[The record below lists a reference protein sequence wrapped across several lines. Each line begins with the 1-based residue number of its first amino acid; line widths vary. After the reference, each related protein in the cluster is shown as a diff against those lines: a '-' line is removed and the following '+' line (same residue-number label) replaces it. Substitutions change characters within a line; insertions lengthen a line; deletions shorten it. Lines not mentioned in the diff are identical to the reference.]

1 MTENNNDQFHWSG
14 FDVLN
19 VAAEDIETQLEFEI
33 DTLEIEF
40 NNSFVPTGMVVK
52 QEKRK
57 WQVSSAMQ
65 KSIRRGD
72 GETAVQMAEGLS
84 TLDPEYCWRRLPV
97 IAMEDI
103 GLADPM
109 LVGAVLWISGKKAK
123 RLQMFGSD
131 LQALHVIV
139 KAMAFSVK
147 DRSVCDLTCWV
158 MYQPE
163 WQEKRD
169 AAFASGVLGRE
180 ALFPIPSAFIADR
193 MLAAWGM
200 AGTQR
205 MPGDNLPEKVP
216 GDFKAVLELCETMGI
231 PPLIRWIM
239 HAGYQKIGDGMPL
252 AYPLIWEM
260 VIKSYAIHKPTWRA
274 DVMTTLPKI
283 GYYPSEAFDWHTS
296 LGKRAFSYFN
306 AISLPMQQFLSIDCK
321 IDPMDKKDRIK
332 PTATL
337 DFYVEGSLLDK
348 RLEFEGSHDIRELT
362 ELAVNRAY
370 LVPGELNDWAMEMF
384 RGNLDTLHYARLK
397 VLDAV
402 PPGVSV
408 KLPEPFVLPK
418 SWVPAIT
425 GTDSYNG
432 PDYEEIMVSPLTY
445 DDLDECLEKHPL
457 PEIPPVKKKK
467 IVFTKKK
474 PSV

>member
-1 MTENNNDQFHWSG
+1 MTSNETTEFAWSG
-14 FDVLN
+14 YHAGVVL
-19 VAAEDIETQLEFEI
+19 AEDIEKELEAEI
-33 DTLEIEF
+33 DRIRLGSALWF
-40 NNSFVPTGMVVK
+40 MPTGMVVK

-109 LVGAVLWISGKKAK
+109 LVGAVLWLSGKKAK

-131 LQALHVIV
+131 LQALHAIV

-169 AAFASGVLGRE
+169 AAFAYDSGE
-180 ALFPIPSAFIADR
+180 PKNLFTNTSAFIADR
-193 MLAAWGM
+193 MLAAWAI

-205 MPGDNLPEKVP
+205 MPGDNLPEKAP
-216 GDFKAVLELCETMGI
+216 GDFKAVLGLCEAMSI

-260 VIKSYAIHKPTWRA
+260 VIKSYALAPAKWRA

-283 GYYPSEAFDWHTS
+283 GYYPSEAFDWHTN
-296 LGKRAFSYFN
+296 LGKRAFNYFN
-306 AISLPMQQFLSIDCK
+306 AISLPMQVFLSLDCK

-370 LVPGELNDWAMEMF
+370 LVPGEFNDWAMAMF
-384 RGNLDTLHYARLK
+384 RGNLETLHYARLK

-408 KLPEPFVLPK
+408 KLPEPFALPK
-418 SWVPAIT
+418 SWSIETNQSGNYGGP
-425 GTDSYNG
+425 GHTDL
-432 PDYEEIMVSPLTY
+432 MASPEAL
-445 DDLDECLEKHPL
+445 EAFMEKHPS
-457 PEIPPVKKKK
+457 PEIPTVKKKK
-467 IVFTKKK
+467 IVFVKKK